1 MDTVSCIAHITG
13 NYFFLGAARIYTV
26 CLLDKNTNIFKEVSR
41 VKITD
46 EDINMIKRPGYSI
59 ISQGIYYANNKLY
72 NYKWVN
78 TKYCTK

>member
-72 NYKWVN
+72 KVYAHEEPNK
-78 TKYCTK
+78 K